1 MKAAL
6 SIFLILFFTT
16 MSVLSV
22 ADNHIDAV
30 EDYCYKPSE
39 PLFFSSFKYKKRY
52 EVDFKEYQH
61 CKQSFI
67 DMQQRIAELRS
78 ESEKNAQRI
87 WERYDNKNA
96 GLSD

>member
-78 ESEKNAQRI
+78 ESEKNAQLT
-87 WERYDNKNA
+87 WERYDSKKT
-96 GLSD
+96 LD